1 MKLVSGGCTRKLQ
14 GSVVHEVSHKILLS
28 VVSDGSKYHTR
39 KPTRPSYADVS
50 ESVSWNILKEVKDVS
65 LACLWVDLILSNIN
79 HGQVPTIS
87 HHLSFVACMAVA
99 VIPLHNHISRSAYRA
114 SIINKAHAAMRH
126 NNHGKLSARSQL
138 IELVCVRIR

>member
-1 MKLVSGGCTRKLQ
+1 M
-14 GSVVHEVSHKILLS
+14 SHKILLS
-28 VVSDGSKYHTR
+28 IVSGGCKHPTR

-50 ESVSWNILKEVKDVS
+50 ESVSWNILKEVEDVS

-99 VIPLHNHISRSAYRA
+99 VIPLHNHISYSVHTEHQLETRHMRQCGA
-114 SIINKAHAAMRH
+114 IIMVNCLLEA
-126 NNHGKLSARSQL
+126 N
-138 IELVCVRIR
+138 